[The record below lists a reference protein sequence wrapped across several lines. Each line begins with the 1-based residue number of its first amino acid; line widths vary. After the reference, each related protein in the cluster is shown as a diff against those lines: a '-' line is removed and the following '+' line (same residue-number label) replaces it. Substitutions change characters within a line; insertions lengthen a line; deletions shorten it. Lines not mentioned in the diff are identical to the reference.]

1 MITTVSSREFNQ
13 DPSGVKKAANN
24 GPVVITDRGRPAYV
38 VLTFDQYRKLTAARL
53 PLSATLGMA
62 DSKEI
67 AFEPQAADIRSRPA
81 DFDERLYS
89 TPM

>member
-13 DPSGVKKAANN
+13 DPSGVKKAATN

-53 PLSATLGMA
+53 PLSAILGMA
-62 DSKEI
+62 DSEEI
-67 AFEPQAADIRSRPA
+67 TFEPQAADIRSRPA